1 MYAAL
6 SQEVSINFVPYG
18 FASVGIFLLW
28 QTKPEIYFILHELT
42 ISQTTEDENGELHF
56 ECQHGERECAGNIV
70 QVRHFIIV
78 ATSCAGSILQ
88 DSINTM
94 ATVVNETYH
103 HRCNVTI
110 LCWKIFTRFHQHHG
124 KSDHFH
130 QKFTSCAR
138 LTRLRHYQY
147 LWPPT

>member
-28 QTKPEIYFILHELT
+28 QTKPEIYFILHELK

-70 QVRHFIIV
+70 QVRHIIII
-78 ATSCAGSILQ
+78 ATSCAWSILQ
-88 DSINTM
+88 DFINTM
-94 ATVVNETYH
+94 ATVVTETYH
-103 HRCNVTI
+103 HRCNITN
-110 LCWKIFTRFHQHHG
+110 LCWNFFYKISSTLWQQW
-124 KSDHFH
+124 SLSS
-130 QKFTSCAR
+130 KFSSCAR
-138 LTRLRHYQY
+138 LTRFRQY
-147 LWPPT
+147 